1 MSILDG
7 QRVIAIEEHYYD
19 QNVTAHF
26 EGTDAKTGG
35 FVREQLEE
43 VGAARIKSM
52 DEAGIDVQVLS
63 HGAPSTQKLDA
74 ELGPRVAAAAND
86 RLKEICD
93 AYPDRLAGF
102 AALDTADPIA
112 AANELERAV
121 DKLGFKGAMIHGL
134 TGGELFIDDRRFWP
148 IFERA
153 QALDVP
159 LYLHPALPHMFG
171 VNVFGMVAMLQA
183 FVPVMEERGSGY
195 AINLSSTWG
204 RHAAALQSPYC
215 ATKFAVEALSQAL
228 AQEVAPGVA
237 VVSVNPGVVATDML
251 ATCFGG
257 DVSGATPPEECAAS
271 LVRMMERMDPSWNG
285 RSLDA
290 ADY

>member
-1 MSILDG
+1 MRLDG
-7 QRVIAIEEHYYD
+7 RRVLL
-19 QNVTAHF
+19 
-26 EGTDAKTGG
+26 TGASRG
-35 FVREQLEE
+35 IGAALLGALEE
-43 VGAARIKSM
+43 KGCDVHAVARTPGARVRGVDVSDPEQVRALRDAIGGVDVLINNAGVIHSPAPLTEIPL
-52 DEAGIDVQVLS
+52 DEW
-63 HGAPSTQKLDA
+63 
-74 ELGPRVAAAAND
+74 E
-86 RLKEICD
+86 RL
-93 AYPDRLAGF
+93 
-102 AALDTADPIA
+102 
-112 AANELERAV
+112 
-121 DKLGFKGAMIHGL
+121 
-134 TGGELFIDDRRFWP
+134 
-148 IFERA
+148 
-153 QALDVP
+153 
-159 LYLHPALPHMFG
+159 FG

-257 DVSGATPPEECAAS
+257 EVSGATPPEECAAS